1 MKKTPL
7 RHCYILGWYAPWG
20 ESIENKTIIFA
31 TEFTYNLSNK
41 IALYKVKNIIDKE
54 NLKNIIKLNRPP
66 RGGVV
71 NGGKSNEW
79 WKKKSS
85 AIFKNCKRAN
95 RWNYK
100 DDIRWKILCRYI

>member
-1 MKKTPL
+1 MKITNDQNA
-7 RHCYILGWYAPWG
+7 LGQPDARYATQCTAAYARY
-20 ESIENKTIIFA
+20 KTIIFA

-71 NGGKSNEW
+71 NRGKSNE
-79 WKKKSS
+79 
-85 AIFKNCKRAN
+85 
-95 RWNYK
+95 
-100 DDIRWKILCRYI
+100 

>member
-1 MKKTPL
+1 M
-7 RHCYILGWYAPWG
+7 
-20 ESIENKTIIFA
+20 ENKTIIFA

-71 NGGKSNEW
+71 NRGKSNE
-79 WKKKSS
+79 
-85 AIFKNCKRAN
+85 
-95 RWNYK
+95 
-100 DDIRWKILCRYI
+100 